1 MLNHKDKAGFRF
13 NAVEPAGPAIYP
25 AFNATA
31 FNLTW

>member
-13 NAVEPAGPAIYP
+13 NAVDPAGPAIYL